1 MFGVKNKTLLVLL
14 SMAAILFGCDKL
26 FPKKIKQPSE
36 NAKAAVEVKGTVV
49 ARVNDQPI
57 TLEDLNA
64 EVESFNAYVPQD
76 RPNDKI
82 DTRDKRIDYLR
93 NEMVRKVLLAQA
105 AKDRGLDRK
114 EELQKA
120 LENFKQ
126 SLLVAE
132 LMRVETANIEV
143 SSSEIEDYYNRSKEQ
158 LKEPEER
165 YIREMVL
172 PTESQA
178 KETLIQL
185 LQGADFSSL
194 AQEKSVAASAK
205 NGGDLGY
212 IKKDVK
218 SPQFDAVAFSPGLEV
233 GKISNYFKGPEGY
246 YILKLEGKREG
257 KVKSLSELWDDIKTG
272 LTFLKQQQKIEELI
286 AKLSREAKIEVIE
299 SAVK

>member
-1 MFGVKNKTLLVLL
+1 MFTIKNKTLLLL
-14 SMAAILFGCDKL
+14 SMAVILFGCDKL
-26 FPKKIKQPSE
+26 FPKKIKPTSL
-36 NAKAAVEVKGTVV
+36 NSKTAIEVKGTVV
-49 ARVNDQPI
+49 AKVNNQPI

-64 EVESFNAYVPQD
+64 EVESFNAYVPKD

-82 DTRDKRIDYLR
+82 DTRDKKIDYLR
-93 NEMVRKVLLAQA
+93 NEMVRKALLAQTA
-105 AKDRGLDRK
+105 IDRGLDRK

-143 SSSEIEDYYNRSKEQ
+143 TSAEIEDYYNRSKEQ

-165 YIREMVL
+165 YIREIVL

-178 KETLIQL
+178 KEVLIQL

-194 AQEKSVAASAK
+194 AQEKSIAASAK
-205 NGGDLGY
+205 SGGDLGY
-212 IKKDVK
+212 IKKEVK
-218 SPQFDAVAFSPGLEV
+218 SPQFDAAAFSPSLEI

-286 AKLSREAKIEVIE
+286 AKLSREAKVEVIE